1 MGKIAVFIIKKDS
14 LKGIEGETAQ
24 RVSKYLLR
32 EKDKKTLDI
41 FEVEGGDLLKIKDL
55 HKYEGYDVVVFINGI
70 LFITYEG
77 INVLSGMILN
87 QKEFSVIAP
96 VSNEGK
102 VLHQRHAPPFLYQT
116 ISVFRWAA
124 GEIYKEFKNTIME
137 VNEIDDFCLV
147 FRKKLLNVLPDDL
160 NIIDLLQIIKNR
172 GLKIGIAKGVY
183 VHRYGNVYES
193 GREDLLAHVPSD
205 AKNILDVGCA
215 RGLFG
220 ELLKKRQKCVV
231 IGVDTDNELIN
242 IAKNR
247 LDNVI
252 HGDIEEILNKG
263 ILRTYDCIVC
273 GDLLEHLNNPWK
285 VARGLKN
292 HLRKGGLF
300 ITSTPNINNW
310 AILYEMFQGRWD
322 YVPFSILSGTH
333 IRFFTKKTLIEL
345 FEDAGYKIKEV
356 SFQHFGIP
364 PLGIQ
369 FIEALKKSV
378 PGVSDEEL
386 TASEVVVVAEGK

>member
-1 MGKIAVFIIKKDS
+1 MNKIAVFITKGDSFKD
-14 LKGIEGETAQ
+14 IEGETAQ

-32 EKDKKTLDI
+32 DKDEKTLNI
-41 FEVEGGDLLKIKDL
+41 FEVEEGDLLKIKDL
-55 HKYEGYDVVVFINGI
+55 HKYEGYEVVVFINGI

-77 INVLSGMILN
+77 INVLSRMILN

-124 GEIYKEFKNTIME
+124 GEIYKEFKNTIIE
-137 VNEIDDFCLV
+137 VNEVDDFCLV

-231 IGVDTDNELIN
+231 TGVDTDNELIN

-273 GDLLEHLNNPWK
+273 GDLLEHLCNPWK
-285 VARGLKN
+285 VVKGLKS
-292 HLRKGGLF
+292 HLRKEGLF
-300 ITSTPNINNW
+300 IASTPNISNW
-310 AILYEMFQGRWD
+310 AIIFEMLKGEWN

-333 IRFFTKKTLIEL
+333 IRFFTRKTFTEL
-345 FEDAGYKIKEV
+345 FKEAGYKIKEI
-356 SFQHFGIP
+356 SFQSVGVP
-364 PLGIQ
+364 PLGIE
-369 FIEALKKSV
+369 FIAYLKNRMTEINEEEIKS
-378 PGVSDEEL
+378 
-386 TASEVVVVAEGK
+386 SEIVIVAEV